1 MNVIFYIEKKL
12 ENVSFCSPSQ
22 SPSILAI
29 PFPFR
34 FMFFKIG
41 NPLYLDSLL
50 FERNCV
56 RQKTGVVTTQLD

>member
-1 MNVIFYIEKKL
+1 ML
-12 ENVSFCSPSQ
+12 AWSFCSPSQ

-29 PFPFR
+29 PFLFGLC
-34 FMFFKIG
+34 FQFKIG
-41 NPLYLDSLL
+41 NLLYLDSLL